1 MTELSALVAD
11 VADEFEDMGEDVT
24 LGDTARIVLPVRAT
38 WLRRAM
44 RNLVSNALRYGQR
57 ARVSLA
63 REGNQ
68 AVLRVEDDGPGI
80 PEGEIA
86 RMMEPF
92 TRLEASRNTA
102 TGGTGLGLTLARA
115 IADQHGGSLVLA
127 NRVEAGRIAG
137 LVATLRLPVT

>member
-57 ARVSLA
+57 ARVAGA
-63 REGNQ
+63 RGQ
-68 AVLRVEDDGPGI
+68 
-80 PEGEIA
+80 
-86 RMMEPF
+86 
-92 TRLEASRNTA
+92 S
-102 TGGTGLGLTLARA
+102 GGT
-115 IADQHGGSLVLA
+115 
-127 NRVEAGRIAG
+127 AGRG
-137 LVATLRLPVT
+137 

>member
-57 ARVSLA
+57 ACRW
-63 REGNQ
+63 R
-68 AVLRVEDDGPGI
+68 
-80 PEGEIA
+80 
-86 RMMEPF
+86 
-92 TRLEASRNTA
+92 
-102 TGGTGLGLTLARA
+102 ARA
-115 IADQHGGSLVLA
+115 IRRYCGS
-127 NRVEAGRIAG
+127 RMTGRGFPKARSPG
-137 LVATLRLPVT
+137 